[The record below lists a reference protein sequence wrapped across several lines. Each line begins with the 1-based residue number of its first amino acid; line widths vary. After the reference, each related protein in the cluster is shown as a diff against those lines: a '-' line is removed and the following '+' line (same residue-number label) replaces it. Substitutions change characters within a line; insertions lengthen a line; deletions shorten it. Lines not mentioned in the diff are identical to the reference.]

1 MSEPLLTEQFLNEN
15 HAIKELLNFD
25 EQEKEEEK
33 SSSNEPEEKP
43 EKLAPVKKEKEKVDL
58 PIPSVDMIEEVL
70 APEIESS
77 KNYYKFLA
85 QNQDRN
91 NILDDGYE
99 SNLPFDAFF

>member
-1 MSEPLLTEQFLNEN
+1 VN
-15 HAIKELLNFD
+15 
-25 EQEKEEEK
+25 
-33 SSSNEPEEKP
+33 
-43 EKLAPVKKEKEKVDL
+43 L